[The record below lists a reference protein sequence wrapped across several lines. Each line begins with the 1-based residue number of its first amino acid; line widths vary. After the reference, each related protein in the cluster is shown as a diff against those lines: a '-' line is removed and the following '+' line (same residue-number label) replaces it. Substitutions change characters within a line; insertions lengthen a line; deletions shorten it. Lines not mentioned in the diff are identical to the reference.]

1 MDEHENP
8 SLRQT
13 LCMTLSYCI
22 KLPIFIYF
30 SLFFVFWKAPP
41 GDLVIKQKSA
51 PHRAFEDDPLKHWRL
66 HLLRQ
71 EQPDQLHCD
80 QLDLMKILGGGQS
93 KQSSIVYRDQ
103 DELTVRWTIET
114 CEIWNQHSVL
124 NPSLN
129 AILAHSHAQKQ
140 LPKQRRV
147 FRTTSCLVSPF
158 LELVASLTC
167 FNLRL
172 KA

>member
-1 MDEHENP
+1 MDSRKPNFKTNP
-8 SLRQT
+8 VHDFVILYQT
-13 LCMTLSYCI
+13 S
-22 KLPIFIYF
+22 YF

-51 PHRAFEDDPLKHWRL
+51 PHRAFEDDPLKRWRL

-71 EQPDQLHCD
+71 EQPAQLRCD
-80 QLDLMKILGGGQS
+80 HLDLMKILLGGGPIQTEFYSLSGSRRSHGKMNNWNMWNMKPTLSIESQS
-93 KQSSIVYRDQ
+93 
-103 DELTVRWTIET
+103 E
-114 CEIWNQHSVL
+114 C
-124 NPSLN
+124 LN

-147 FRTTSCLVSPF
+147 FHTTSCLVSPF